1 MKKSLLAVAFLA
13 ATASMI
19 FGAPQ
24 STTPAA
30 SSNAPKATAQTATK
44 HVKKSHRAKKQA
56 PATNATAAKPA
67 TK

>member
-1 MKKSLLAVAFLA
+1 MKKSLVAVAFLA

-30 SSNAPKATAQTATK
+30 GSNAPKAAAQTTNK
-44 HVKKSHRAKKQA
+44 HVKKSHKAKKQA
-56 PATNATAAKPA
+56 AATNATAPKPA

>member
-1 MKKSLLAVAFLA
+1 MKKSLFAVAFLV

-24 STTPAA
+24 SPTPAA
-30 SSNAPKATAQTATK
+30 GSNAPKATAQTTNK
-44 HVKKSHRAKKQA
+44 RVKKSHKAKKQA
-56 PATNATAAKPA
+56 AATNATAAKPA

>member
-1 MKKSLLAVAFLA
+1 MKKSLVAVAFLV

-30 SSNAPKATAQTATK
+30 GGNAPKATAQTTK
-44 HVKKSHRAKKQA
+44 HVKKSHKAKKQA
-56 PATNATAAKPA
+56 AATNATAAKPA

>member
-1 MKKSLLAVAFLA
+1 MKKSLVAVAFLA

-30 SSNAPKATAQTATK
+30 GSNAPKATAQTTNK
-44 HVKKSHRAKKQA
+44 HVKKSHKAKKQA
-56 PATNATAAKPA
+56 AAPNATAAKPA

>member
-1 MKKSLLAVAFLA
+1 MKKSLLAVAFLV

-24 STTPAA
+24 STTPAPG
-30 SSNAPKATAQTATK
+30 SNAPKATAQATTK
-44 HVKKSHRAKKQA
+44 HVKKSHKAKKQA
-56 PATNATAAKPA
+56 ATTNATAAKPA

>member
-1 MKKSLLAVAFLA
+1 MKKSLVAVAFLV

-19 FGAPQ
+19 FGASQ

-30 SSNAPKATAQTATK
+30 GSNAPKATAPTTNK
-44 HVKKSHRAKKQA
+44 HVKKSHKAKKQA
-56 PATNATAAKPA
+56 AATNATAAKPA